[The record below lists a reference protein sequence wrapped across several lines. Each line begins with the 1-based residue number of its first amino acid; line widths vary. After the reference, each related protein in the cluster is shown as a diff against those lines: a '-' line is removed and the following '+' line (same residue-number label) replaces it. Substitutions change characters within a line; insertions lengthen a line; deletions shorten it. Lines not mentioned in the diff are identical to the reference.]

1 MKNGPVCQPHHPGHL
16 IVGLGRVHLDFRF
29 VARIHHNADDVLR
42 VPQRHAPQQNVI
54 IGERDLEI
62 ELFTILF
69 ELYVVD
75 GLDRFGSPERIH
87 ILHFG
92 IHSAIELIDQVI
104 GPIKCQLGVKT
115 ADRLMRVLK

>member
-1 MKNGPVCQPHHPGHL
+1 M
-16 IVGLGRVHLDFRF
+16 
-29 VARIHHNADDVLR
+29 ARIDHYANDVLR

-62 ELFTILF
+62 ELFAILF
-69 ELYVVD
+69 KLYVVD
-75 GLDRFGSPERIH
+75 GLDRFGSTERIH

-104 GPIKCQLGVKT
+104 GPIKCQLGLKA
-115 ADRLMRVLK
+115 AD